1 MLTSVKE
8 CGEAPAPNSM
18 RYDNVSPTERIE
30 RGQNYPSHSCPQIGS
45 QAQPWSLAVGPGPAP
60 LGPDFVLR
68 SWDSWGVHVFL
79 VDQSILTFS
88 GGLEAGALSPVRNE
102 GK

>member
-1 MLTSVKE
+1 MCLFLCHVHNIPVKTTPGAGIMLTSVKE

-30 RGQNYPSHSCPQIGS
+30 RGQNYPSHSYPQIGS

-68 SWDSWGVHVFL
+68 S
-79 VDQSILTFS
+79 
-88 GGLEAGALSPVRNE
+88 
-102 GK
+102 